1 MRRQG
6 LAGWCRLFCRQ
17 RISMTH
23 ATARAHPN
31 IALVKYWG
39 KRDTALNLPAVGSIS
54 ITLDTLHTTTGIRFD
69 PSLENDIFDLDGK
82 SHRGE
87 THRVVD
93 CLDLFRKK
101 ADRNIYAEVRST
113 NNFPTG
119 AGLASS
125 ASGFAALVA
134 AADAALEFDLDK
146 GQLSELARRGSG
158 SAARSV
164 YGGFVEM
171 HHGAN
176 ADGSDCIATP
186 LLDADQ
192 WPLTV
197 TVGIVSHEAKSIG
210 STAGMELTRETSD
223 YYDAWVAAADIDLS
237 LARQAIEQRDFEK
250 LADVSEKS
258 CLKMHALMMSA
269 QPGLL
274 YWHSATVEGI
284 HRVRALR
291 KAGHAVFFTIDAGPQ
306 LKVVSLPEERQA
318 VADALRDIGGIRQ
331 VLVAGLGPGASVI
344 D

>member
-1 MRRQG
+1 M
-6 LAGWCRLFCRQ
+6 
-17 RISMTH
+17 SY

-39 KRDTALNLPAVGSIS
+39 KRDTELNLPATGSIS
-54 ITLDTLHTTTGIRFD
+54 ITLDALHTKTGVRFD
-69 PSLENDIFDLDGK
+69 EELENDIFVLDGS

-93 CLDLFRKK
+93 CLDLIRKI
-101 ADRNIYAEVRST
+101 ADKKIYAEVRSA

-125 ASGFAALVA
+125 ASGFAALVV
-134 AADAALEFDLDK
+134 AADAALELNLDR

-158 SAARSV
+158 SAARSL
-164 YGGFVEM
+164 YGGFVEL
-171 HHGAN
+171 HHGARP
-176 ADGSDCIATP
+176 DGSDCIATP
-186 LLDADQ
+186 LLDADK
-192 WPLTV
+192 WPLVV
-197 TVGIVSHEAKSIG
+197 TVGIVSHEAKSVG
-210 STAGMELTRETSD
+210 STEGMERTRKTSA
-223 YYDAWVAAADIDLS
+223 YYDAWVAGAESDIA
-237 LARQAIEQRDFEK
+237 LARAAIEQRDFQK

-274 YWHSATVEGI
+274 YWYGATVEGI
-284 HRVRALR
+284 HRVRELR

-306 LKVVSLPEERQA
+306 IKVVSTAQEQQT
-318 VADALRDIGGIRQ
+318 VAEALREISGIRQ
-331 VLVAGLGPGASVI
+331 VLKAGLGEGTVVI